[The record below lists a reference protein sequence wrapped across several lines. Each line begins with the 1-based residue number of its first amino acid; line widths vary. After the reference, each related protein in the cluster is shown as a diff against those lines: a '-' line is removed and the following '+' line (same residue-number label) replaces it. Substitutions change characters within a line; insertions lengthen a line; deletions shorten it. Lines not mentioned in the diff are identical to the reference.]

1 MTTAADKLLA
11 AGYHAVFSDRKE
23 AMFAKMNPTVRARI
37 EREREAVAAGVSGGG
52 TSQDIGGGARAEGG
66 GVEGRGGAG
75 RMWEY
80 RLEVDQAAIPSVE
93 IASMSVSMRACV
105 RACMHACVRV
115 FVCVYIYL
123 HRYIYRHMHTCL
135 CVCADTFIHA
145 LMLHTRVLRRFTLHC
160 TWARMLATHNYKKAH
175 VRARTHTHKACT
187 LIH

>member
-1 MTTAADKLLA
+1 MCIHAQIRVTHQVTTAADKLLA

-37 EREREAVAAGVSGGG
+37 EREREAVAAGVSGG
-52 TSQDIGGGARAEGG
+52 SIAQDIGGGARAEGG

-105 RACMHACVRV
+105 RACMHACVCL
-115 FVCVYIYL
+115 CVYIY
-123 HRYIYRHMHTCL
+123 I
-135 CVCADTFIHA
+135 
-145 LMLHTRVLRRFTLHC
+145 FT
-160 TWARMLATHNYKKAH
+160 
-175 VRARTHTHKACT
+175 
-187 LIH
+187 

>member
-80 RLEVDQAAIPSVE
+80 RLEVDQAAIPSFE

-105 RACMHACVRV
+105 RACMHACV
-115 FVCVYIYL
+115 
-123 HRYIYRHMHTCL
+123 CL
-135 CVCADTFIHA
+135 CVCIYIYIDMYTDTCIHVSVCA
-145 LMLHTRVLRRFTLHC
+145 Q
-160 TWARMLATHNYKKAH
+160 THLYMH
-175 VRARTHTHKACT
+175 
-187 LIH
+187 